1 MAVPHY
7 LTLPTGQMRV
17 WRTGEGPAVVVL
29 PGLAEAAATAA
40 DRVAAVLPGHAITA
54 LEWPGVGGSAGLQVF
69 TIRQVSALI
78 GTAIDALGLGDAPG
92 IAIDLAAPVARV
104 LASKGQAWLLIQE
117 ARAKAWAGRGFAPG
131 DLTPRGDG
139 THLTALWA
147 HLRNSCLL
155 DPADPV
161 RPDFGDGPLATPEE
175 LDLALVSAS
184 VDGPAYARLWN
195 ILAGA
200 VVEQDGDLAPVRTAT
215 MAEAVA
221 AIGALPNR
229 PAAGSLPAT
238 APLPSGI
245 WCDHAD
251 IAIARLHVRHC
262 GTAARPLMILQ
273 SAPGSTAPLAE
284 VIEGLGQIR
293 HVVAPDYPG
302 NGDSSKPE
310 GKVDIAS
317 LARSMLAA
325 ADAMGF
331 DELDLWGTH
340 TGAVVALEM
349 ALIAPERIGRM
360 VMEAPP
366 ILPAAFTADILD
378 NYLPPIRPD
387 RWGLHLQQA
396 WNMRRDMFLFWPW
409 YNHQRAAL
417 RPLGLP
423 DARFLHDWTIG
434 LLKSGRTY
442 DRSYRAAFEYHT
454 AERLPHLTV
463 PALITA
469 GPADMLAE
477 GLAKLRDI
485 APACVEVAST
495 PATVWYPNQPAEARA
510 ETIAIYTRFLDGA
523 A

>member
-1 MAVPHY
+1 
-7 LTLPTGQMRV
+7 MRV
-17 WRTGEGPAVVVL
+17 WRAGEGPSVVVL
-29 PGLAEAAATAA
+29 PGLTEAAQVAA
-40 DRVAAVLPGHAITA
+40 DRVAADLPGQCVTA
-54 LEWPGVGGSAGLQVF
+54 LEWPGIGGSAGLAARDLSELATLVG
-69 TIRQVSALI
+69 VAV
-78 GTAIDALGLGDAPG
+78 DALGLSDAPG
-92 IAIDLAAPVARV
+92 IAFDLAAPVARA
-104 LASKGQAWLLIQE
+104 LASKGQAWFLIQE
-117 ARAKAWAGRGFAPG
+117 TRARAWANRGFAPG
-131 DLTPRGDG
+131 DLTPCGDG

-147 HLRNSCLL
+147 HLRNSGLL

-161 RPDFGDGPLATPEE
+161 RPDFAGGPLATPEE
-175 LDLALVSAS
+175 LDLAVVSAS
-184 VDGPAYARLWN
+184 ADGPAYARLWN

-200 VVEQDGDLAPVRTAT
+200 VVEQDGDLALARKAILV
-215 MAEAVA
+215 EAVA
-221 AIGALPNR
+221 AIRALPNR
-229 PAAGSLPAT
+229 LAAKPLPPT

-251 IAIARLHVRHC
+251 IANARLHVRHC
-262 GTAARPLMILQ
+262 GTAERPLMVLQ

-284 VIEGLGQIR
+284 VIEGLSRIR
-293 HVVAPDYPG
+293 HVVAPDFPG
-302 NGDSSKPE
+302 NGDSSKPD
-310 GKVDIAS
+310 GAVDIAS

-325 ADAMGF
+325 ADALGL
-331 DELDLWGTH
+331 DTLDLWGTH

-423 DARFLHDWTIG
+423 DAKFLHDWTLG

-442 DRSYRAAFEYHT
+442 DRSYRAAFEYRT

-485 APACVEVAST
+485 APPCVDVAST

-510 ETIAIYTRFLDGA
+510 ETIAIYTRFLDRDGSMPVRR
-523 A
+523 